1 MIQPTLPTHTPKTI
15 VSIKFLKSTKNLY
28 LASLDNYKNLAHF
41 IKEFPYIEFQA
52 VRVETFMFENIP
64 VDKIGFSN
72 KRQSNLEYLGSDMIE
87 GGNEFGAGTPYGK
100 ISFWL

>member
-1 MIQPTLPTHTPKTI
+1 
-15 VSIKFLKSTKNLY
+15 
-28 LASLDNYKNLAHF
+28 
-41 IKEFPYIEFQA
+41 
-52 VRVETFMFENIP
+52 MFENIP

-100 ISFWL
+100 IGFRLRHI

>member
-1 MIQPTLPTHTPKTI
+1 
-15 VSIKFLKSTKNLY
+15 
-28 LASLDNYKNLAHF
+28 
-41 IKEFPYIEFQA
+41 
-52 VRVETFMFENIP
+52 MFENIP

-100 ISFWL
+100 IGYDERYR

>member
-1 MIQPTLPTHTPKTI
+1 
-15 VSIKFLKSTKNLY
+15 
-28 LASLDNYKNLAHF
+28 
-41 IKEFPYIEFQA
+41 
-52 VRVETFMFENIP
+52 MFENIP

-100 ISFWL
+100 IVYLVMTKYVVFPQSQTFENK

>member
-1 MIQPTLPTHTPKTI
+1 MTNTKKINLKTLALFVNEFRYIQ
-15 VSIKFLKSTKNLY
+15 
-28 LASLDNYKNLAHF
+28 
-41 IKEFPYIEFQA
+41 FQA

-100 ISFWL
+100 IGFRL

>member
-1 MIQPTLPTHTPKTI
+1 
-15 VSIKFLKSTKNLY
+15 
-28 LASLDNYKNLAHF
+28 
-41 IKEFPYIEFQA
+41 
-52 VRVETFMFENIP
+52 MFENIP

-100 ISFWL
+100 IGFWLWRNIQQLYLERLKINE

>member
-1 MIQPTLPTHTPKTI
+1 
-15 VSIKFLKSTKNLY
+15 
-28 LASLDNYKNLAHF
+28 
-41 IKEFPYIEFQA
+41 
-52 VRVETFMFENIP
+52 MFENIP

-100 ISFWL
+100 IGFWLWRNI

>member
-1 MIQPTLPTHTPKTI
+1 
-15 VSIKFLKSTKNLY
+15 
-28 LASLDNYKNLAHF
+28 
-41 IKEFPYIEFQA
+41 
-52 VRVETFMFENIP
+52 MFENIP

-100 ISFWL
+100 IGFRLRNI

>member
-1 MIQPTLPTHTPKTI
+1 
-15 VSIKFLKSTKNLY
+15 
-28 LASLDNYKNLAHF
+28 
-41 IKEFPYIEFQA
+41 
-52 VRVETFMFENIP
+52 MFENIP

-100 ISFWL
+100 IGFRLRNIQKTIQTECNTLNVYK